1 MSEQHNSFGISGRVA
16 VVTGGNRNIGR
27 SIVLTL
33 AKEGVTTIVLYRD
46 GADEAKKVCAE
57 VAAIG
62 AKSAM
67 YQADLAYTTSLASL
81 VGKI

>member
-1 MSEQHNSFGISGRVA
+1 MSEQHNSFGITGRVA

-46 GADEAKKVCAE
+46 GADEAHPSPTLFDASQPSLRV
-57 VAAIG
+57 VIG
-62 AKSAM
+62 R
-67 YQADLAYTTSLASL
+67 
-81 VGKI
+81 